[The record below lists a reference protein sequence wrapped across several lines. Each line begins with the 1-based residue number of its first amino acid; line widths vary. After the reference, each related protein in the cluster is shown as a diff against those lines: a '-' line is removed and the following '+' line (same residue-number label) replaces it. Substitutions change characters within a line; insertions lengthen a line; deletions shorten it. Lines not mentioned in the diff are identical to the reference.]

1 MEQHPTPENDLYM
14 RTLELVQ
21 VSEEMF
27 FSHVIHDDLDRIVKD
42 LRTSHE
48 TDRTTAEPETPAS
61 DLLKN
66 VPVILL
72 DALMYKGTADEK
84 RAFTICWVFGID
96 YMNLSED
103 DRLTLARVFK
113 KSSVLPA
120 ATSQQGK
127 AKLLSLF
134 GKKKPKE

>member
-1 MEQHPTPENDLYM
+1 M
-14 RTLELVQ
+14 RLLTDIEVC
-21 VSEEMF
+21 
-27 FSHVIHDDLDRIVKD
+27 IDRIADMRIQDINLVLKKA
-42 LRTSHE
+42 RQSVSTSHE
-48 TDRTTAEPETPAS
+48 TDRTTAEPETPAA

-72 DALMYKGTADEK
+72 DALMHKETADEK
-84 RAFTICWVFGID
+84 WAFTICWVFGID

-103 DRLTLARVFK
+103 NRITLACVFK

-127 AKLLSLF
+127 LKLLSLF